1 MRTGGASQFHRA
13 TVSVRAPNLATQPFC
28 FVSIREIDS
37 TVSQLHSPF
46 LGGVGGMGGCLD
58 PRPLRGFATDADR
71 HGAGHVFGHGWST
84 RFWRFRLGSSIV
96 RH

>member
-46 LGGVGGMGGCLD
+46 LGGMGGCLD
-58 PRPLRGFATDADR
+58 PSPLRGFATDADR
-71 HGAGHVFGHGWST
+71 HGAGHFFGHGWST
-84 RFWRFRLGSSIV
+84 RF
-96 RH
+96 

>member
-37 TVSQLHSPF
+37 TVSQLHSPLF
-46 LGGVGGMGGCLD
+46 FGGGGGM
-58 PRPLRGFATDADR
+58 PRPQPAARLCDERRQAWRG
-71 HGAGHVFGHGWST
+71 S
-84 RFWRFRLGSSIV
+84 RFWSWLEYPFQEV
-96 RH
+96 PAW